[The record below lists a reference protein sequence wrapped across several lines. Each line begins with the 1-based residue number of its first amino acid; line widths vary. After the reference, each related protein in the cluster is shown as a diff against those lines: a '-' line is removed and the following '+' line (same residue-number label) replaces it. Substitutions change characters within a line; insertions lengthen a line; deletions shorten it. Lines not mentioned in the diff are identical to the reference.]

1 MQYIYKL
8 YINIVYI
15 YKYELRFD
23 YLCHT
28 WKLNNNRICIYIYIF
43 KYTYKWQSLAS
54 YSTLYIM
61 YMFQRMLID
70 TAQYKVVPHG

>member
-1 MQYIYKL
+1 MNYDLI
-8 YINIVYI
+8 
-15 YKYELRFD
+15 
-23 YLCHT
+23 
-28 WKLNNNRICIYIYIF
+28 ICVIPESSTTIEYVYIYIF

-70 TAQYKVVPHG
+70 AAQYKVVPHG